1 VQGGGRRGGIVSRGG
16 AGTTLKTRILFI
28 AALCLSLTIH
38 ALVLFIPSLPYSKPA
53 SQSETYRVELV
64 QKKVKATAHAEPQ
77 SIPVSQTI
85 QEKTKPR
92 QNLTKPIHTDVVK
105 KSEKTPAMDS
115 QLRHKPDPAA
125 NSPAELRT
133 VSSTYRQNGWSSSAQ
148 RSSIQT
154 QPNDYQR
161 ILGELNRL
169 LHEHLRYPETARR
182 KGIEGAL
189 AIRFTLNTNGTATDV
204 VVSESSG
211 SHLLDRAAVRAIS
224 DIFPYPE
231 PPDTP
236 LHFTIPVTYRLAQS
250 E

>member
-1 VQGGGRRGGIVSRGG
+1 MLLSRE
-16 AGTTLKTRILFI
+16 TRQLPWILNSDTSPI
-28 AALCLSLTIH
+28 WLRIAQQNSAPSAALIVRTAGRLQHSE
-38 ALVLFIPSLPYSKPA
+38 ALFKLNP
-53 SQSETYRVELV
+53 T
-64 QKKVKATAHAEPQ
+64 
-77 SIPVSQTI
+77 
-85 QEKTKPR
+85 
-92 QNLTKPIHTDVVK
+92 
-105 KSEKTPAMDS
+105 
-115 QLRHKPDPAA
+115 
-125 NSPAELRT
+125 
-133 VSSTYRQNGWSSSAQ
+133 
-148 RSSIQT
+148 
-154 QPNDYQR
+154 R